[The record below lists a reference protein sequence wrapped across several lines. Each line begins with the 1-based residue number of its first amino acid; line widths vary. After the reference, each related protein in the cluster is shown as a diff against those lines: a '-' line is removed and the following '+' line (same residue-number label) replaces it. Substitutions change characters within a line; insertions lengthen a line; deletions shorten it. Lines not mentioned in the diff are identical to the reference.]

1 MSGTPNAIYIV
12 NLICVARLSQQNAES
27 HFRHQRLRTR
37 RVLSRLYSC
46 ERNRRPPAHTVFL
59 TFDPLL
65 PVSVMTELLE
75 YYRRESMG
83 EETGFA
89 HSCKLVN
96 EVRALGEP
104 HGEMTEPGRRE
115 QKRWW

>member
-1 MSGTPNAIYIV
+1 MMSGTPNAIYIV

-65 PVSVMTELLE
+65 PVSAMTELLE

-89 HSCKLVN
+89 HSCI
-96 EVRALGEP
+96 ALYC
-104 HGEMTEPGRRE
+104 TL
-115 QKRWW
+115 Q